1 MELKNRIWMTGN
13 LEWFAY
19 LETMVLSRPQGI
31 PYPLREGDRWTNGYD
46 DTFHVVD
53 GEITRESVNPVFQNS
68 ILDVGAGMPMIL
80 YAYPQSL
87 ISFHR

>member
-19 LETMVLSRPQGI
+19 LGDEMVFLGRREV
-31 PYPLREGDRWTNGYD
+31 PYPLREGDRWTNGYG

-68 ILDVGAGMPMIL
+68 DN
-80 YAYPQSL
+80 
-87 ISFHR
+87 